1 MTVDE
6 LLTEAKLADLRRE
19 TTATAMTRIL
29 IELFGQCQCGR
40 RTRHTLGTCQQHS
53 VDPALFE
60 RFVWYGLGA

>member
-19 TTATAMTRIL
+19 TAATAIDRVLT
-29 IELFGQCQCGR
+29 ELYGQCQCGR
-40 RTRHTLGTCQQHS
+40 RNRHTPRICQQHS
-53 VDPALFE
+53 IDPALFE